1 MAYNDRETLV
11 QERWTLD
18 QFKDWQD
25 ICINCGA
32 CAAHGPIIPHNNE
45 ELPPP
50 GWSSPEYKC
59 PSLEYYKFKTFAGQ
73 GRLALAVNLFQ
84 DKIPVT
90 DSLINIMYTCAS
102 CGICN
107 EICPAYKPMQVILA
121 AKEDICSRGKQLP
134 EPLCELFENMEV
146 AGNLFGLDK
155 RAKAAL
161 KLPETGE
168 YLYFTGCY
176 TSYLLPQIGYV
187 NGEILKQAGVDVCCL
202 GEDETCC
209 GEVARQ
215 AGNTELFRKIALS
228 NIEKVKKTGAKKI
241 IVNCAHCYKTWKEA
255 YPWVMQEELP
265 FEVLHIT
272 EAFSELIQ
280 HGKLTPVIPVE
291 RNITYHDPC
300 FLRSQ
305 VNEQPR
311 KILESIPGLRLTEM
325 ERNGRW
331 SYCCGSGAKIA
342 LNCYPDYAAE
352 TGRERAEEAA
362 RAAEEVVTACPVCY
376 NQLRFT
382 AKTEGIALKV
392 NDISFLLAESLGI
405 SQDIHVRRED
415 ES

>member
-1 MAYNDRETLV
+1 
-11 QERWTLD
+11 
-18 QFKDWQD
+18 
-25 ICINCGA
+25 
-32 CAAHGPIIPHNNE
+32 
-45 ELPPP
+45 
-50 GWSSPEYKC
+50 
-59 PSLEYYKFKTFAGQ
+59 
-73 GRLALAVNLFQ
+73 
-84 DKIPVT
+84 
-90 DSLINIMYTCAS
+90 
-102 CGICN
+102 
-107 EICPAYKPMQVILA
+107 
-121 AKEDICSRGKQLP
+121 
-134 EPLCELFENMEV
+134 
-146 AGNLFGLDK
+146 
-155 RAKAAL
+155 
-161 KLPETGE
+161 
-168 YLYFTGCY
+168 
-176 TSYLLPQIGYV
+176 
-187 NGEILKQAGVDVCCL
+187 
-202 GEDETCC
+202 
-209 GEVARQ
+209 
-215 AGNTELFRKIALS
+215 
-228 NIEKVKKTGAKKI
+228 
-241 IVNCAHCYKTWKEA
+241 
-255 YPWVMQEELP
+255 MQEELP